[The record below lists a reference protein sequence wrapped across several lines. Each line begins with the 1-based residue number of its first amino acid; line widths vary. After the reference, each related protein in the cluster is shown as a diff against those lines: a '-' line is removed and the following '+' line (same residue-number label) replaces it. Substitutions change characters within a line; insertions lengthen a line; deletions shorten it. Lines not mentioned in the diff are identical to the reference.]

1 MTDKGIK
8 ARILQQE
15 THMLGM
21 GHEKGVG
28 STEGRLGSLIQSW

>member
-1 MTDKGIK
+1 MTDKDIK

-21 GHEKGVG
+21 GQEKEVV
-28 STEGRLGSLIQSW
+28 STEGRLGSLIQTQ